1 MDKQR
6 EVMLDV
12 STQLYKDY
20 QIRNK
25 VVSQKFGIYKTTGI
39 YSIVFGY
46 IYCK

>member
-1 MDKQR
+1 MFPH
-6 EVMLDV
+6 
-12 STQLYKDY
+12 KDD

-25 VVSQKFGIYKTTGI
+25 VVGQKFGIYKITGI